1 MNKNRQNEK
10 EEILVNVQP
19 IRTKEKIEDMKWSLK
34 TWCGERDYI
43 LFLLG
48 INSGL
53 RCGDMLKLKIS
64 DIKGKKHFFIKEN
77 KTTKTRKIHLE
88 NIYDELNDYIKTI
101 ENKTIWLFPSR
112 QGSKP
117 VSRTQIY
124 RQLNKAAAMVDI
136 EAVGTHTMRKTFG
149 YWYYKAT
156 LDVAALQ
163 QMLNHSKQEVTLRY
177 IGIAQEEL
185 DNSMKNFKL

>member
-1 MNKNRQNEK
+1 MNKNRQ
-10 EEILVNVQP
+10 EENLVNVQP
-19 IRTKEKIEDMKWSLK
+19 IRTKEKLEDMKWSLK
-34 TWCGERDYI
+34 NWCGERDYI

-64 DIKGKKHFFIKEN
+64 DIKNKKEIFIKEN
-77 KTTKTRKIHLE
+77 KTGKPRKIHLE
-88 NIYDELNDYIKTI
+88 NIYDEMNNYIKTI

-124 RQLNKAAAMVDI
+124 RQLNKAAEMVDI
-136 EAVGTHTMRKTFG
+136 EAIGTHTMRKTFG

-156 LDVAALQ
+156 LD
-163 QMLNHSKQEVTLRY
+163 
-177 IGIAQEEL
+177 IAQL
-185 DNSMKNFKL
+185 QKLQPLKTRSNFAIYWN